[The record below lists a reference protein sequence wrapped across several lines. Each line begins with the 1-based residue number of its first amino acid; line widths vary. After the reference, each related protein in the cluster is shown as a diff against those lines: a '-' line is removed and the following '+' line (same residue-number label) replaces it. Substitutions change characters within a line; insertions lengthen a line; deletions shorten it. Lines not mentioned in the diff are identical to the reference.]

1 VTTHRRYSLR
11 DFAAAFGYG
20 LVTLQGWARRG
31 VVPPPASHYERPA
44 GRGGR
49 IYLAVPE
56 VVQPEA
62 PVAPRR
68 ETAAEKSEAPAGDRG
83 AGETTG
89 RDEPGARAA
98 GGGLSMDT
106 TALRDRARRGDA
118 RFSEMIAL
126 CDEVDRLR
134 ARVAELEAERDAPL
148 VRLRPGQVAITEWQ
162 GYWVGIATAGAYST
176 DGRSLQLGAAA
187 SGQWRVLDSD
197 AGTVLASDSGTAPDL
212 DAAKRAAEEAVV
224 RLARGES

>member
-1 VTTHRRYSLR
+1 MTTHRRYSLR

-68 ETAAEKSEAPAGDRG
+68 ETAA
-83 AGETTG
+83 G